1 MSSRY
6 SEIPVKVTKSGAR
19 YRVNVIYPEIELSE
33 DDFYAISE
41 YGDRWDKLALQF
53 YEDTDYWWVIASA
66 NPTVYNGSLT
76 ITPGVQI
83 RIPAYPAKYCSD
95 YRSFNK

>member
-6 SEIPVKVTKSGAR
+6 SDIAIKYTKTGAR
-19 YRVNVIYPEIELSE
+19 YRSSVIYPEIKPTE

-53 YEDTDYWWVIASA
+53 YEDADYWWIIASA

-76 ITPGVQI
+76 VTPGVQI
-83 RIPAYPAKYCSD
+83 RIPAYPAKYYLD
-95 YRSFNK
+95 YRAFNE